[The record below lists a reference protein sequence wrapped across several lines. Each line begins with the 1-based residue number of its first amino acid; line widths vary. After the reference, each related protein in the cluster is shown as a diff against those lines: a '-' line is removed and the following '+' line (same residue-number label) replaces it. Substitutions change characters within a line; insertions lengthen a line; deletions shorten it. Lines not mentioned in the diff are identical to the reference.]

1 MQARA
6 VASEGNEVPQAPL
19 PCGRGSAKRTKY
31 ARISLIGLHSYDLIT
46 SMSCTRLLPRGGVP
60 RKRDD
65 RICQAICCPIP
76 LDVCSEAFG
85 IRHSRVR
92 RFESV
97 RRSER
102 DANSLGGP
110 SLLTERQDAIEEA
123 FLYRL

>member
-76 LDVCSEAFG
+76 LDVYSEAFG
-85 IRHSRVR
+85 IVTRACAVLKA
-92 RFESV
+92 FADQ
-97 RRSER
+97 SEM
-102 DANSLGGP
+102 
-110 SLLTERQDAIEEA
+110 LTLSAVHR
-123 FLYRL
+123 Y